1 MRRHLKRLLLGLPE
15 MLEEKLLN
23 YCREPLL
30 CIGYQSMDTFNSV
43 LIERFPQWHCIEYF
57 AKNVGR
63 CIEHIYYAS
72 HRSGS
77 REILYKAG
85 LVNVAYNMK
94 QLPMVNLGGSTVS
107 AIIGHNLP
115 IKLLRILNQLEL
127 IEVLYDE
134 DSMEA
139 VA

>member
-30 CIGYQSMDTFNSV
+30 NYCREPLLCIGYQSMDTFNSV
-43 LIERFPQWHCIEYF
+43 LIERFLQWHCIEYF

-72 HRSGS
+72 HRSGP

-94 QLPMVNLGGSTVS
+94 
-107 AIIGHNLP
+107 
-115 IKLLRILNQLEL
+115 
-127 IEVLYDE
+127 
-134 DSMEA
+134 
-139 VA
+139 